1 LLASLHGHH
10 NDITDVKYSKKGDR
24 LITASQKDGVVRIWS
39 WGTEVSKGLDGS
51 VKIDQIRQ
59 IFIRME
65 VPRHLQQQESSTTTQ
80 RSGPTSRRR
89 GCSGTTQ
96 KSNILTQCDV
106 ANWTSD
112 DSKVVTSQTCVVK
125 ATDSDIIPGS
135 HILYIW
141 DSKTG
146 DCLIGLPAAHDK
158 LCPVLFT
165 HPFDSTILVSAGADG
180 SAKIWDLDTGK
191 CTFCH
196 LNVHNYGAIENL
208 GDRGKRCGYL
218 DGSFSRDG
226 LHLVLTDDSGRVT
239 IIDVLGSGESAAT
252 EVSQRADNTRAPIWM
267 QEQYFANDYYDLF
280 YDVNGYCIER
290 GSRRPPHLAPEAAR
304 CMHTGHA
311 CVDSIQAS
319 FSGLEG
325 ALPLCNDEVNTNR
338 RSIRHESISV
348 RKVGGILAQNVVGKR
363 HLIEARSK
371 GVVLIGSSLSAVP
384 SISRVHSAISGNTAL
399 AGRSPNR
406 GGSRTE
412 NMSNNYRWIGFEEME
427 REDEDDDQ
435 ESDDDEYDE
444 GNAANDVLDD
454 EQEQEQEQ
462 DHLDV
467 DDYQPRSGRRRRRNH
482 NSSQR
487 SRRQQNRS
495 SSRRQQNRSS
505 SRRHVDELEG
515 DRRIEPTRASSRQ
528 SSRRNDSQ
536 YVDLSDVSDFEEML
550 SANTSPVGEYAA
562 DYTERGHMYKLPK
575 GASVNRKWLTR
586 LNSVLGYTGWK
597 TYCPQVGDKVVYIP
611 RAHAEVLKAFP
622 ICESSSG
629 APWKSW
635 PKTNPWSMVQCEVK
649 NIRYRFPFSGY
660 FGNRARYVLNTFKL
674 TIICVHCN

>member
-1 LLASLHGHH
+1 M
-10 NDITDVKYSKKGDR
+10 KYSKKGDR

-39 WGTEVSKGLDGS
+39 WGTETSKGLDGS

-65 VPRHLQQQESSTTTQ
+65 APLHLQQQSSATAQ
-80 RSGPTSRRR
+80 RSVPTSRRR
-89 GCSGTTQ
+89 GCSGTSQ
-96 KSNILTQCDV
+96 KSDILTQCDV
-106 ANWTSD
+106 ATWTAD

-125 ATDSDIIPGS
+125 AADTDIIPGS

-141 DSKTG
+141 DSKSG
-146 DCLIGLPAAHDK
+146 NCLIGLPAAHDK
-158 LCPVLFT
+158 PCPVLFT

-180 SAKIWDLDTGK
+180 SVKIWDLDTGE
-191 CTFCH
+191 CTFSH
-196 LNVHNYGAIENL
+196 LNLHSYGAIENL
-208 GDRGKRCGYL
+208 ADRGKKCGYL

-239 IIDVLGSGESAAT
+239 IIDVLGSKDFADTG
-252 EVSQRADNTRAPIWM
+252 VSQNIDNTRAPTWM

-304 CMHTGHA
+304 CIHTGHA

-325 ALPLCNDEVNTNR
+325 ALPLCDDEVYTNR
-338 RSIRHESISV
+338 RSIRHNSTSV
-348 RKVGGILAQNVVGKR
+348 RKLGGVLTQNVVGKR
-363 HLIEARSK
+363 HLIEARPK
-371 GVVLIGSSLSAVP
+371 EIALIGSSRSVS
-384 SISRVHSAISGNTAL
+384 SISRVNVAVLGNNAL
-399 AGRSPNR
+399 ARRSPNR
-406 GGSRTE
+406 GGTRTE
-412 NMSNNYRWIGFEEME
+412 NMSSNYRWIGYEEMV
-427 REDEDDDQ
+427 REDDDDDQ
-435 ESDDDEYDE
+435 ESDDDEYQE
-444 GNAANDVLDD
+444 GNTMNDTLD
-454 EQEQEQEQ
+454 EEQEQ

-467 DDYQPRSGRRRRRNH
+467 DDYQPRGSRRRRRNR

-487 SRRQQNRS
+487 SRRQRIRS
-495 SSRRQQNRSS
+495 RSRRDVEEFEEVRRS
-505 SRRHVDELEG
+505 
-515 DRRIEPTRASSRQ
+515 EPTRASSRQ
-528 SSRRNDSQ
+528 TSRRNDSE

-550 SANTSPVGEYAA
+550 SANTSPVGEYAT

-575 GASVNRKWLTR
+575 GTTVNRKWLTR
-586 LNSVLGYTGWK
+586 VNSVLGYTGWK
-597 TYCPQVGDKVVYIP
+597 TYCPQVGDKVIYIP

-635 PKTNPWSMVQCEVK
+635 PKSNPWSMVQCEVT

-660 FGNRARYVLNTFKL
+660 FGNKARYVSFMNIFDMK
-674 TIICVHCN
+674 NMYPM